1 MDQDSNQK
9 PQDADQMDVTSDASR
24 EEVEEKT
31 ILESDTPDDKEK
43 GVVISEQIQ
52 DAQMS
57 EQKEPETIPQSKEID
72 LPSTEPTNQ
81 DQERPIEEEEDLTR
95 GRLVSKDQEK
105 ISDLERRIEMET
117 KKHQMEISSYEQKM
131 RSQEGRI
138 QQQAH
143 MVQQIQEQLQQQTY
157 EIQQKRNQLQEQANE
172 IQQLQNQ
179 LQQQAYETQQLQ
191 EHLQHY
197 FSMGQN
203 FQQRNQELEHEVTF
217 WREKDEAEQNQKR
230 QEEEAR
236 MAEERRLKELAERKR
251 PYFLQNKVTKFLSM
265 FSQLEQFGIP
275 MQDIHEISF
284 PNPRSCIYVVNH
296 TARFETV
303 NFSPQTWQKFG
314 QEFPS
319 VCRVLL
325 FAMTLG
331 TPHTVQ
337 SAPKK
342 LSSGEPILTIFYDD
356 NGLNHEYNQQA
367 YQFIQSWFNAD
378 Q

>member
-31 ILESDTPDDKEK
+31 ILKSDTTDNEEK
-43 GVVISEQIQ
+43 GIAISEQIQ

-157 EIQQKRNQLQEQANE
+157 EIQQKRNQLQQQAYE
-172 IQQLQNQ
+172 IQQLHEQ
-179 LQQQAYETQQLQ
+179 LQRFL
-191 EHLQHY
+191 
-197 FSMGQN
+197 SMGQN
-203 FQQRNQELEHEVTF
+203 LEQQVHELEQRNQELETEVTF
-217 WREKDEAEQNQKR
+217 WQEKDEAEQNQKR